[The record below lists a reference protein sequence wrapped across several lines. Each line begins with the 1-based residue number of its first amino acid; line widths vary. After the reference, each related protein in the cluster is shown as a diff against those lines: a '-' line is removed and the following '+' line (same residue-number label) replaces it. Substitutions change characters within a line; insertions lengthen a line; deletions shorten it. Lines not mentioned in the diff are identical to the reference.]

1 MEQPDWESKCLLG
14 PDRIHNLKAIL
25 ELVFKAEGNRA
36 IKRTSVINFIEN
48 VLESLGVS
56 DLTQVLGLISEQ
68 ICSYEALSEADQVK
82 LLRIINLLLKRISK
96 TEDYHIR
103 GQLHFTLT
111 RFLPINHDSGFHN
124 RSHPAHASDWDK
136 AAPTEEDRDSMSDEL
151 SEVTFEFYQEFWEMQ
166 RYFVEVGELT
176 TRKGDKA
183 ASPEQLVTQRLR
195 KIELALKEMYQFFNR
210 HKPQSV
216 S

>member
-1 MEQPDWESKCLLG
+1 
-14 PDRIHNLKAIL
+14 
-25 ELVFKAEGNRA
+25 
-36 IKRTSVINFIEN
+36 
-48 VLESLGVS
+48 
-56 DLTQVLGLISEQ
+56 
-68 ICSYEALSEADQVK
+68 
-82 LLRIINLLLKRISK
+82 
-96 TEDYHIR
+96 
-103 GQLHFTLT
+103 
-111 RFLPINHDSGFHN
+111 
-124 RSHPAHASDWDK
+124 
-136 AAPTEEDRDSMSDEL
+136 MSDEL